1 MAYADLTGPERRQLV
16 HLCERIQRSAHRA
29 ESTEGRAQPQL
40 VPYKGEYVDADVL
53 IAALSDIVG
62 ANVGEEQAIVSNDQ
76 IITVVTEVEP
86 GEPKAYRLVVQD
98 GVVVD
103 IVVHSLAS

>member
-29 ESTEGRAQPQL
+29 EFTEGRAQPQL
-40 VPYKGEYVDADVL
+40 VPYKGEYVNVDVL
-53 IAALSDIVG
+53 IEALSAIVG
-62 ANVGEEQAIVSNDQ
+62 ANVGEEQAIVSDEQ

-86 GEPKAYRLVVQD
+86 GEPKSYRLFVQD

-103 IVVHSLAS
+103 IVVHSRAS

>member
-16 HLCERIQRSAHRA
+16 QLCERIQRSAHRA

-40 VPYKGEYVDADVL
+40 VPYKGEYVNVDVL
-53 IAALSDIVG
+53 IEAFLDIAGATAGGSQAL
-62 ANVGEEQAIVSNDQ
+62 VSNDQ

-86 GEPKAYRLVVQD
+86 GEPKAYRMVVQD